1 MSYDAFASTF
11 SQSRKNLRWGEIEY
25 FVEYMKKDSC
35 HKKISI
41 LDVGC
46 GNGRFLETLAV
57 SGPSYDYLGVDESKG
72 MITEARKL
80 HPAEFFEVLDMNDIV
95 SLSGQRCYDYIV
107 FIASFHHLCTAL
119 ERSQVLESTKKL
131 LAPGGIVMMTN
142 WNLLGEATFPKYE
155 KSYKWNGDFGIK
167 IGEHERYYHG
177 FELYELERLFV
188 DNGYEIVENRVFE
201 GGKNIISIIKI

>member
-25 FVEYMKKDSC
+25 FVECMKKDSS
-35 HKKISI
+35 HKKISL

-57 SGPSYDYLGVDESKG
+57 SGLSYDYLGTDESKG

-80 HPAEFFEVLDMNDIV
+80 HPTESFEVIDMNNIE
-95 SLSGQRCYDYIV
+95 SLSGQKYYDYIV
-107 FIASFHHLCTAL
+107 FIASFHHLQKAL
-119 ERSQVLESTKKL
+119 EREQVLQNVKKL
-131 LAPGGIVMMTN
+131 LAPDGIIMMTN
-142 WNLLGEATFPKYE
+142 WNLLGAEMFPKYE
-155 KSYKWNGDFGIK
+155 KSHRWSGDFGIK

-177 FELYELERLFV
+177 FELQELENLFAES
-188 DNGYEIVENRVFE
+188 GLHIIENRIFE
-201 GGKNIISIIKI
+201 GGKNIISIIKA